1 MGDAPEETAEALR
14 EQGKL
19 AEAAAAYR
27 RRGELQRAESIY
39 ADLWDFHAAAE
50 VAHERGDKVAEL
62 GHLLS
67 ANDATAAAFVGQAIE
82 RGSELELRSAASVYE
97 RHRRWLEGAMLRERL
112 GELAEASELY
122 RRGGA
127 LLEVAR
133 VERSLGHVREA
144 GLAYEQ
150 LLSREPEGDEAARA
164 HLALGRL
171 LLELDRVEEAARHAQ
186 VAVRLGAGAVRKDA
200 LAELTVTLD
209 RLGYAHAADLVLEQL
224 RAIEPATPARAAFIA
239 QHRVEAASG
248 PARLGGRY
256 EIERLLGAGG
266 SGRVFLA
273 RDAMTGRAVA
283 VKALAPSAGSA
294 PRGWQRFFAE
304 ARLAGSLRHPNVVE
318 ILDVDEAHGLVVM
331 EYLPGG
337 TLLDRLRGAALAPK
351 LVRRLMLDVLDG
363 LAAVHARGIVH
374 RDLKPAN
381 LFFTATGQVRIGD
394 FGSAHLFAEE
404 ATQTAGFVG
413 TLAYMAPEQMTS
425 NAVGAAADL
434 YSLGALA
441 YHALTAALPFPG
453 PDFVVQHLG
462 DAPPRPSARSATLD
476 PAWDLVILALLAK
489 VPAERTAK
497 IDEVRRLLDT
507 IHLADDAV
515 ARAVD
520 PSLAAP
526 DEARPR
532 FVRTSALPDG
542 AGGPIALGMDTRLGR
557 PVVLETLSASWL
569 ASDAGQRHLLW
580 LRALSRLGGPR
591 LQRVY
596 ALLPRDDGGQD
607 AVFEALPTAS
617 SAPVQLDAS
626 ARRQLTTT
634 LAALHEAGIAHG
646 SLAVAVTREPHG
658 PMVRV
663 AGLTPTNATPDDDVR
678 ALAAL

>member
-1 MGDAPEETAEALR
+1 MSDAPEETAEALR

-19 AEAAAAYR
+19 AEAAAAFR
-27 RRGELQRAESIY
+27 RRGDLQLAETLY
-39 ADLWDFHAAAE
+39 AELWDFHAAAD
-50 VAHERGDKVAEL
+50 VARERGDKVAEL

-67 ANDATAAAFVGQAIE
+67 ANDATGAALVGQAVEHGSDIE
-82 RGSELELRSAASVYE
+82 VRRAATLYE

-112 GELAEASELY
+112 GELPEARELY

-133 VERSLGHVREA
+133 VERMLGRLREA

-150 LLSREPEGDEAARA
+150 LLSREPEGDDAARA
-164 HLALGRL
+164 HLALGQL
-171 LLELDRVEEAARHAQ
+171 LLELDRVEEAAHHAQ
-186 VAVRLGAGAVRKDA
+186 AAARLGAGSVRKDA

-209 RLGYAHAADLVLEQL
+209 RLGFPYAADVVLEQL

-239 QHRVEAASG
+239 QHRIAPASG
-248 PARLGGRY
+248 PTRLGGRY
-256 EIERLLGAGG
+256 EIERLLGAGAT
-266 SGRVFLA
+266 GRVFLA
-273 RDAMTGRAVA
+273 RDALSGRAVA
-283 VKALAPSAGSA
+283 VKALAPQAGSA

-304 ARLAGSLRHPNVVE
+304 ARLAGTLRHPNVVE

-337 TLLDRLRGAALAPK
+337 TLLDRLHGAALPPRM
-351 LVRRLMLDVLDG
+351 VQRMMLDVLDG

-441 YHALTAALPFPG
+441 YHALTGVLPFPG

-462 DAPPRPSARSATLD
+462 DAPPRPSARRPTLD
-476 PAWDLVILALLAK
+476 PAWDIAVLALLAK

-497 IDEVRRLLDT
+497 IDDVRRVLDT
-507 IHLADDAV
+507 IHVADDAL
-515 ARAVD
+515 ARASD

-526 DEARPR
+526 DPARPR

-557 PVVLETLSASWL
+557 PVVLETLSATWL

-580 LRALSRLGGPR
+580 LRELARLGGPR

-596 ALLPRDDGGQD
+596 ALLPREDGGQD
-607 AVFEALPTAS
+607 AVFEALPS
-617 SAPVQLDAS
+617 STPAVLDDIG
-626 ARRQLTTT
+626 RHQLTAT
-634 LAALHEAGIAHG
+634 LASLHAAGIAHG
-646 SLAVAVTREPHG
+646 SLAVAITHEPYG
-658 PMVRV
+658 PMLRI
-663 AGLTPTNATPDDDVR
+663 AGLAPTSATPDDDR
-678 ALAAL
+678 LALAAL